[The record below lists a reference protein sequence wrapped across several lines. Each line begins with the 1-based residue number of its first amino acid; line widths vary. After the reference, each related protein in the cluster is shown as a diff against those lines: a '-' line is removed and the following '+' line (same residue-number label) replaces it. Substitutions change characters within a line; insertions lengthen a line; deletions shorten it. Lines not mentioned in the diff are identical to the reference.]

1 MPLLVLPTLTRASNP
16 ATCNKPDLCHYTGTW
31 LKKSIEK
38 EDLKPMDNGKV
49 FEELIKICRA
59 KNILVLFAPFKG
71 KYGMVRKER
80 IGIANDMNLENI
92 NKTLAHELAH
102 AYLHYDKGNIVE
114 NKNSNYEEQADRAA
128 FMLLDTIQIIES

>member
-16 ATCNKPDLCHYTGTW
+16 APCNKPDLCHYTGTW

-92 NKTLAHELAH
+92 NKTLAHEIAH
-102 AYLHYDKGNIVE
+102 TYLHYDKGNIVE

>member
-1 MPLLVLPTLTRASNP
+1 MPLSVLPTLTRASNP
-16 ATCNKPDLCHYTGTW
+16 ATCNKPDLCHYTRTW
-31 LKKSIEK
+31 SKKSIEK

-59 KNILVLFAPFKG
+59 KDILVLFAPFKAD
-71 KYGMVRKER
+71 YGMVRKER

-92 NKTLAHELAH
+92 NKTLAHEIAH
-102 AYLHYDKGNIVE
+102 TYLHYDKGNIVE

-128 FMLLDTIQIIES
+128 VMLLDTIQIIES

>member
-16 ATCNKPDLCHYTGTW
+16 ATRNKPDLCHYTGTW

-92 NKTLAHELAH
+92 NKTLAHEIAH
-102 AYLHYDKGNIVE
+102 TYLHYDKGNIVE

>member
-1 MPLLVLPTLTRASNP
+1 M
-16 ATCNKPDLCHYTGTW
+16 
-31 LKKSIEK
+31 KKSIEK

-92 NKTLAHELAH
+92 NKTLAHEIAH
-102 AYLHYDKGNIVE
+102 TYLHYDKGNIVE

>member
-1 MPLLVLPTLTRASNP
+1 
-16 ATCNKPDLCHYTGTW
+16 
-31 LKKSIEK
+31 
-38 EDLKPMDNGKV
+38 MDNGKV

-59 KNILVLFAPFKG
+59 KNILVLFAPFEG
-71 KYGMVRKER
+71 FYGRLYNER

>member
-92 NKTLAHELAH
+92 NKTLAHEIAYT
-102 AYLHYDKGNIVE
+102 YLHYDKGNIVE

>member
-16 ATCNKPDLCHYTGTW
+16 ATCNKPDLCHTGTW

-92 NKTLAHELAH
+92 NKTLAHEIAH
-102 AYLHYDKGNIVE
+102 TYLHYDKGNIVE

>member
-59 KNILVLFAPFKG
+59 KNILVLFAPFNG

-92 NKTLAHELAH
+92 NKTLAHEIAH
-102 AYLHYDKGNIVE
+102 TYLHYDKGNIVE

>member
-1 MPLLVLPTLTRASNP
+1 MPLLVLPTLTRASNT

-92 NKTLAHELAH
+92 NKTLAHEIAH
-102 AYLHYDKGNIVE
+102 TYLHYDKGNIVE

>member
-80 IGIANDMNLENI
+80 IGISNDMNLENI
-92 NKTLAHELAH
+92 NKTLAHEIAH
-102 AYLHYDKGNIVE
+102 TYLHYDKGNIVE

>member
-71 KYGMVRKER
+71 KYGMSSGSVRKLR
-80 IGIANDMNLENI
+80 Q
-92 NKTLAHELAH
+92 
-102 AYLHYDKGNIVE
+102 VC
-114 NKNSNYEEQADRAA
+114 
-128 FMLLDTIQIIES
+128 IIPTKI

>member
-92 NKTLAHELAH
+92 NKTLAHEIAH
-102 AYLHYDKGNIVE
+102 TYLHYDKGNIVE
-114 NKNSNYEEQADRAA
+114 NKNSNSEEQADRAA

>member
-59 KNILVLFAPFKG
+59 KNILVLFAPFEG
-71 KYGMVRKER
+71 FYGRLYNER

>member
-1 MPLLVLPTLTRASNP
+1 MLPTLTRASNP
-16 ATCNKPDLCHYTGTW
+16 ATCNKPDLCHYIGTW

-92 NKTLAHELAH
+92 NKTLAHEIAH
-102 AYLHYDKGNIVE
+102 TYLHYDKGNIVE

>member
-71 KYGMVRKER
+71 MYGMVRKER

-92 NKTLAHELAH
+92 NKTLAHEIAH
-102 AYLHYDKGNIVE
+102 TYLHYDKGNIVE

>member
-16 ATCNKPDLCHYTGTW
+16 VTCNKPDLCHYTGTW

-59 KNILVLFAPFKG
+59 KNILVLFAPFEG
-71 KYGMVRKER
+71 FYGRLYNER

>member
-1 MPLLVLPTLTRASNP
+1 MPLLVLPTLTRAGNP
-16 ATCNKPDLCHYTGTW
+16 VTCNKPDLCHYTGTW

-38 EDLKPMDNGKV
+38 DDLKPMDNGKV

>member
-1 MPLLVLPTLTRASNP
+1 M
-16 ATCNKPDLCHYTGTW
+16 
-31 LKKSIEK
+31 
-38 EDLKPMDNGKV
+38 KPMDNGKV

-59 KNILVLFAPFKG
+59 KNILVLFAPFKV

-92 NKTLAHELAH
+92 NKTLAHEIAH
-102 AYLHYDKGNIVE
+102 TYLHYDKGNIAE

-128 FMLLDTIQIIES
+128 VMLLDTIQIIES

>member
-92 NKTLAHELAH
+92 NKTLAHEIAH
-102 AYLHYDKGNIVE
+102 TYLHYDKGNIVE
-114 NKNSNYEEQADRAA
+114 NKNSNYEGQADRAA

>member
-16 ATCNKPDLCHYTGTW
+16 ATCNKPDLCHYKGTW

-59 KNILVLFAPFKG
+59 KNILVLFAPFEG
-71 KYGMVRKER
+71 FYGRLYNER

>member
-1 MPLLVLPTLTRASNP
+1 MLPTLTRASNP

-92 NKTLAHELAH
+92 NKTLAHEIAH
-102 AYLHYDKGNIVE
+102 TYLHYDKGNIVE

>member
-1 MPLLVLPTLTRASNP
+1 MLPTLTRASNP

-59 KNILVLFAPFKG
+59 KNILVLFAPFEG
-71 KYGMVRKER
+71 FYGRLYNER

>member
-1 MPLLVLPTLTRASNP
+1 MLPTLTRSSNP

-92 NKTLAHELAH
+92 NKTLAHEIAH
-102 AYLHYDKGNIVE
+102 TYLHYDKGNIVE

>member
-1 MPLLVLPTLTRASNP
+1 VLPTLTRASNP

-92 NKTLAHELAH
+92 NKTLAHEIAH
-102 AYLHYDKGNIVE
+102 TYLHYDKGNIVE

>member
-80 IGIANDMNLENI
+80 IGIANDMNLEDI
-92 NKTLAHELAH
+92 NKTLAHEIAH
-102 AYLHYDKGNIVE
+102 TYLHYDNGNIVE
-114 NKNSNYEEQADRAA
+114 NKISNYEEQADRAA
-128 FMLLDTIQIIES
+128 VMLLDTIQIIES

>member
-59 KNILVLFAPFKG
+59 KNILVLFPPFEG
-71 KYGMVRKER
+71 FYGRLYNER

>member
-1 MPLLVLPTLTRASNP
+1 MERKNINEQIVRLA
-16 ATCNKPDLCHYTGTW
+16 A
-31 LKKSIEK
+31 
-38 EDLKPMDNGKV
+38 
-49 FEELIKICRA
+49 ELINELA
-59 KNILVLFAPFKG
+59 K
-71 KYGMVRKER
+71 
-80 IGIANDMNLENI
+80 ANDMNLENI

>member
-1 MPLLVLPTLTRASNP
+1 MLPTLTRASNP

-59 KNILVLFAPFKG
+59 KNILVLFAPFEG
-71 KYGMVRKER
+71 FYGRLYNKR